1 MKTISRKKPDR
12 LSVGRTRKNIKGT
25 NIEFELRSLNHDEFD
40 SVFIEGVEMFRF
52 QGTHG
57 HMEPK
62 NFGSGQLL
70 FTDSKFRNPQYFNF
84 SELSKVQDFIT
95 GIGLAGDKLIVQV
108 YDQYQ
113 ERKLQLVYV
122 APSWLIQREKERME

>member
-1 MKTISRKKPDR
+1 MKTANCKKPDR
-12 LSVGRTRKNIKGT
+12 LSVVRTKKQVSAIPV
-25 NIEFELRSLNHDEFD
+25 EFELRSLNYDEFD

-95 GIGLAGDKLIVQV
+95 GIGLTKNKLIVQV
-108 YDQYQ
+108 YDQHQ

-122 APSWLIQREKERME
+122 APSWLIQREKERMK